1 MSAFGEECMRFVS
14 YENAGIRGLAV
25 ATEGDG
31 YRGLLASDSGFPGT
45 LDEIVRR
52 NDFAAAAQA
61 LRSGAPL
68 DLDAVTFRTP
78 LANPGKVLCVGL
90 NYSDHA
96 AESAMEV
103 PPFPTVFARFP
114 SGFVAHGAP
123 LVRPRVSEMFDYE
136 GEVVAV
142 IGKSGREIPEA
153 EALDHVCG
161 YSIFNDGSIRD
172 FQLQTPQWTV
182 GKNFDGTGA
191 FGPIFVTADELPPG
205 AAGLQIETRLNDQVL
220 QRANT
225 DDLIFDIRKLVSL
238 LSIGMTLEAGDII
251 VTGTPSGVGM
261 ARSPK
266 VFMKPG
272 DVCEVS
278 VERIGTLRNPVV
290 AQEA

>member
-1 MSAFGEECMRFVS
+1 M
-14 YENAGIRGLAV
+14 
-25 ATEGDG
+25 T
-31 YRGLLASDSGFPGT
+31 
-45 LDEIVRR
+45 
-52 NDFAAAAQA
+52 
-61 LRSGAPL
+61 
-68 DLDAVTFRTP
+68 
-78 LANPGKVLCVGL
+78 
-90 NYSDHA
+90 
-96 AESAMEV
+96 
-103 PPFPTVFARFP
+103 
-114 SGFVAHGAP
+114 
-123 LVRPRVSEMFDYE
+123 
-136 GEVVAV
+136 
-142 IGKSGREIPEA
+142 
-153 EALDHVCG
+153 LDHVCG

-205 AAGLQIETRLNDQVL
+205 AAGLRIETRLNDQVL